1 MTHVDL
7 APTLLSLCGV
17 AVPSE
22 MQGTDLSHV
31 VLGKTEQGPDTAF
44 LQIFTP
50 FAGDGT
56 PRPWRGVRT
65 SRFLYART
73 EAGPWLLY
81 DLQED
86 PYELR
91 NLAQDPNSAALRER
105 METRLATCMKR
116 IQGRVVQQLDDP
128 GGRPRAALSLRDV
141 LHDPGVSGLGGE
153 APGVGTQELMAARW
167 SD

>member
-1 MTHVDL
+1 MRWPWVT
-7 APTLLSLCGV
+7 
-17 AVPSE
+17 VPSE

-44 LQIFTP
+44 FQIFTP

-56 PRPWRGVRT
+56 PHPWRGVRT

-81 DLQED
+81 DLQKD

-91 NLAQDPNSAALRER
+91 NLAQDPKSAALRVR
-105 METRLATCMKR
+105 METQLATGMKR
-116 IQGRVVQQLDDP
+116 YKDEWSNNSMVPVEDHEQLYRFETFYTIREYQDWAVKHPD
-128 GGRPRAALSLRDV
+128 L
-141 LHDPGVSGLGGE
+141 
-153 APGVGTQELMAARW
+153 APKN
-167 SD
+167 